1 MGSLPNASE
10 ATVGFLGRT
19 HCSICPRSSAL
30 GFDADPILPNSDDS
44 ADTFCI
50 IKQVYR
56 TGGRSVEYYK
66 LDKDGGGDQVSFEQ
80 DGASRLN
87 DNLLG
92 HAVQCGRIQFLRA
105 NIVASG

>member
-1 MGSLPNASE
+1 MGSLPTASE

-19 HCSICPRSSAL
+19 HCSICPRSRAL
-30 GFDADPILPNSDDS
+30 GFNADTILPNSDDS
-44 ADTFCI
+44 ADSFG
-50 IKQVYR
+50 KFELDHR
-56 TGGRSVEYYK
+56 SGGRSVEYYK